1 MRKMSPW
8 SSVAGRI
15 PCTGLP
21 RLNLLQLWDLPLLRI
36 SESNASSVVPDE
48 DWMDVFTAPWSELNP
63 HIIHVGLSTSFQGN
77 VSKKV

>member
-21 RLNLLQLWDLPLLRI
+21 RLLLQLWDLPSSRI

-48 DWMDVFTAPWSELNP
+48 DWMDVFTASISLFLA
-63 HIIHVGLSTSFQGN
+63 GLLPSRMRLVLS
-77 VSKKV
+77 SRSR